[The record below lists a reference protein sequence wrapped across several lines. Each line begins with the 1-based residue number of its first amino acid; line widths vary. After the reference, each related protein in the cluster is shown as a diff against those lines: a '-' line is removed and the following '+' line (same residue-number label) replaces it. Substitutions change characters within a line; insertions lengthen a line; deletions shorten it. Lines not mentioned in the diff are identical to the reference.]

1 MVQGSKTEFSPSF
14 IRQFFQPD
22 RENKEG
28 KNVYVSPVCADIII
42 LKEHG
47 IAEVV
52 PWLFTAGK
60 NFGRDCSPK
69 FKI

>member
-52 PWLFTAGK
+52 P
-60 NFGRDCSPK
+60 
-69 FKI
+69 

>member
-1 MVQGSKTEFSPSF
+1 MKT
-14 IRQFFQPD
+14 RKD
-22 RENKEG
+22 KT
-28 KNVYVSPVCADIII
+28 VYVSPVCADIII

-52 PWLFTAGK
+52 PRLFTAGK

-69 FKI
+69 FKIYAKLNCIEIEKV